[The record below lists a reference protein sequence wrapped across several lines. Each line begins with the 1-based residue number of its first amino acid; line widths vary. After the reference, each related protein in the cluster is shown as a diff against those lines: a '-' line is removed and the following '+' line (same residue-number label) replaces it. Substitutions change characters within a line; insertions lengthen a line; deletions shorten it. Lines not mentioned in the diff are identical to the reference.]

1 MPLKVEFLFD
11 FGSPNAYLAELV
23 LPGIERRTGVKFEYV
38 PVLLGGIFKATGN
51 MSPFDS
57 LRGIKN
63 KPEYQALETQRFI
76 RRHNATKF
84 QQNPFFPVNTLMLM
98 RGAVAARFE
107 GMFEPY
113 FRAAYHHMWEEPKM
127 DDLETYR
134 NAFISSGID
143 IDRLIARAQQDD
155 VKKRL
160 IDLTTDAVNRGAFG
174 SPTFFVGKEM
184 FFGKD
189 QLRDVEAS
197 IVEQASQPV
206 SKTAAGQELRPAE
219 QANVSGLHDENSVGP
234 HQSKLKGMPMP
245 GPLSGVRVL
254 DLTGVVSGPFATM
267 FLADQGADVLKIEAI
282 GGDITRRSRAT
293 IDKDGEFSALFI
305 SSNRGKRSL
314 SIDVKSAAGREV
326 LAKLV
331 AQADVLVQNFRP
343 GTMERLG
350 LGVDEL
356 RQRHPRLI
364 YVSIS
369 GVGDTGPYVKKRV
382 YDPIIQGL
390 SGFADI
396 QSQPVT
402 NRPQMIRTIVCDK
415 TTAVFTAQAVAAALY
430 AREKSGQGDHIQV
443 AMLDAMISYLWPE
456 GMMQYTVVG
465 TEATAADPNDRPDL
479 VFKTSDGYITAGT
492 ISDSEWQGFCR
503 ASGDPELAK
512 DLQFA
517 TPSARSVNATARINK
532 MAEYIGQHTTAEWL
546 ERLDAADVPCAPILR
561 RGEII
566 HNEQVIAREI
576 IAEFDQPK
584 VGRVRQ
590 PKPAARFEINAA
602 AIGGPAPRV
611 GEHSRD
617 VLREL
622 GYDDGAIDKM
632 VAERCVREAI

>member
-1 MPLKVEFLFD
+1 
-11 FGSPNAYLAELV
+11 
-23 LPGIERRTGVKFEYV
+23 
-38 PVLLGGIFKATGN
+38 
-51 MSPFDS
+51 
-57 LRGIKN
+57 
-63 KPEYQALETQRFI
+63 
-76 RRHNATKF
+76 
-84 QQNPFFPVNTLMLM
+84 
-98 RGAVAARFE
+98 
-107 GMFEPY
+107 
-113 FRAAYHHMWEEPKM
+113 
-127 DDLETYR
+127 
-134 NAFISSGID
+134 
-143 IDRLIARAQQDD
+143 
-155 VKKRL
+155 
-160 IDLTTDAVNRGAFG
+160 
-174 SPTFFVGKEM
+174 
-184 FFGKD
+184 
-189 QLRDVEAS
+189 
-197 IVEQASQPV
+197 
-206 SKTAAGQELRPAE
+206 
-219 QANVSGLHDENSVGP
+219 
-234 HQSKLKGMPMP
+234 MP
-245 GPLSGVRVL
+245 GPLNGVRVL

-267 FLADQGADVLKIEAI
+267 FLADQGADVLKIEPI

-314 SIDVKSAAGREV
+314 SIDVKSTAGREV

-430 AREKSGQGDHIQV
+430 AREKTGQGDHIQV

-465 TEATAADPNDRPDL
+465 AETTAADPNDRPDL

-512 DLQFA
+512 DPRFA

-566 HNEQVIAREI
+566 HNEQVVARGI

-590 PKPAARFEINAA
+590 PKPAARFEINEA

-632 VAERCVREAI
+632 VAERSVRVAV

>member
-1 MPLKVEFLFD
+1 
-11 FGSPNAYLAELV
+11 
-23 LPGIERRTGVKFEYV
+23 
-38 PVLLGGIFKATGN
+38 
-51 MSPFDS
+51 
-57 LRGIKN
+57 
-63 KPEYQALETQRFI
+63 
-76 RRHNATKF
+76 
-84 QQNPFFPVNTLMLM
+84 
-98 RGAVAARFE
+98 
-107 GMFEPY
+107 
-113 FRAAYHHMWEEPKM
+113 
-127 DDLETYR
+127 
-134 NAFISSGID
+134 
-143 IDRLIARAQQDD
+143 
-155 VKKRL
+155 
-160 IDLTTDAVNRGAFG
+160 
-174 SPTFFVGKEM
+174 
-184 FFGKD
+184 
-189 QLRDVEAS
+189 
-197 IVEQASQPV
+197 
-206 SKTAAGQELRPAE
+206 
-219 QANVSGLHDENSVGP
+219 
-234 HQSKLKGMPMP
+234 
-245 GPLSGVRVL
+245 
-254 DLTGVVSGPFATM
+254 
-267 FLADQGADVLKIEAI
+267 
-282 GGDITRRSRAT
+282 
-293 IDKDGEFSALFI
+293 
-305 SSNRGKRSL
+305 
-314 SIDVKSAAGREV
+314 
-326 LAKLV
+326 
-331 AQADVLVQNFRP
+331 
-343 GTMERLG
+343 MERLG

-369 GVGDTGPYVKKRV
+369 GVGETGPYVKKRV
-382 YDPIIQGL
+382 YDPIIQAL

-430 AREKSGQGDHIQV
+430 AREKTGQGDHIQV

-465 TEATAADPNDRPDL
+465 AETTAADPNDRPDL

-512 DLQFA
+512 DPRFA

-532 MAEYIGQHTTAEWL
+532 MAEYIGQHSTAEWL

-566 HNEQVIAREI
+566 HNEQVVARGI

-590 PKPAARFEINAA
+590 PKPAARFEINEA

-622 GYDDGAIDKM
+622 GYDDSAIDKM
-632 VAERCVREAI
+632 VTERSVRVAVYPKSSRASGRRFLNLRRHRRDWCHRDIRRDSSLIGVPFLDAFEIGLRIVANANAIGDGPLKAGREQDVSAGKPVAHQELPVVCKCYFDMAQLLAEILAGLGNYLGRNTVDWTERVGPMAAHHVKAGRIQLRDDKETPFQPRGILTGGFRNQRAFRRGVHSRQVGNDCGALADGKVAVLKQRNLLARIELGVFRGLGLARSRPDRFCRVGQAQFVHGPVWANGAACANAPQGKVWRRVHVTTSPRTDADRAHGSSHLCFAGG